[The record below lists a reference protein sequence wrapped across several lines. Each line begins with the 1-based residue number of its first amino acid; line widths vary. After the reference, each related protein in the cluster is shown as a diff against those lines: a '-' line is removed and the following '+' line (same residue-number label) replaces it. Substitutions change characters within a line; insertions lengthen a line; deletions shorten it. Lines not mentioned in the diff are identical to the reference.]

1 MKKARLL
8 ITALMLFAAALY
20 AGAQNISVSG
30 TVIDAGNGDPVVGA
44 TVQLK
49 GSATKYSITDLDGR
63 YSLSAVPSNGT
74 LVVTLIGF
82 KTAEF
87 PINGRAQID
96 LPLSVDTEILEDAII
111 VGYGSARKFPPLPVL
126 QLP

>member
-8 ITALMLFAAALY
+8 IAALMLFAAALY

-44 TVQLK
+44 TVQLT

-63 YSLSAVPSNGT
+63 YSLSAVPSHGT
-74 LVVTLIGF
+74 LDVTLLGF

-87 PINGRAQID
+87 PTNGSAQID
-96 LPLSVDTEILEDAII
+96 LPLSFDTEIL
-111 VGYGSARKFPPLPVL
+111 
-126 QLP
+126 